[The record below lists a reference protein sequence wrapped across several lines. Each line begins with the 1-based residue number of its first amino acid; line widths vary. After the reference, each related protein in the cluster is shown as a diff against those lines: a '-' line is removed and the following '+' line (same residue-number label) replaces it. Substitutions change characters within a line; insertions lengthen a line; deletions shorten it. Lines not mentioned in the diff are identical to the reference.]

1 MIWISVGL
9 LDGLGHLQVDVDV
22 HEAGLCCDVDR
33 DNLLE
38 FAKITFV
45 MVGAIGVSTLLC
57 VMFRILMFQSSE
69 SNRQNNDFCH
79 HHKSMLLVAP
89 RL

>member
-22 HEAGLCCDVDR
+22 HEAGLCRDIDR
-33 DNLLE
+33 DNSLE
-38 FAKITFV
+38 FVNITFV

-57 VMFRILMFQSSE
+57 VMFRILMFQSLIS
-69 SNRQNNDFCH
+69 
-79 HHKSMLLVAP
+79 K
-89 RL
+89 